1 MIVYICVLIIL
12 FLVALINNRNQ
23 IQSDVTS
30 NKIISRAQNNSLKS
44 FLLVTLIYLVMTLK
58 AYLTGDYSRYAINF
72 INARYY
78 SITEMASLKGEM
90 GFHALTKAIT
100 YITSNVSCYF
110 AITSVIIC
118 ISLGK
123 FIHEN
128 ADNKIYSIFFYY
140 TIGLFAF
147 SLAGLRQALA
157 MSICLF
163 AYKAIKDKK
172 FIKFILIVGFAFLF
186 HKSAVC
192 FLLAYP
198 IAWFKWKR
206 NNILIVVALYSIV
219 CVFFKKLYSA
229 IAQWLGYD
237 NYGIESTGNGGIFL
251 VILII
256 ISIICL
262 IYKNKLLLKN
272 SQNII
277 FINLH
282 FAVLAIWIFRLFT
295 RTVERPAYYYLY
307 ATIII
312 LDKILSI
319 QFDSSTEDSTQ
330 KILLLTSLVLFG
342 LFFVYR
348 LSRDLNL
355 IPYIF
360 I

>member
-1 MIVYICVLIIL
+1 MIVYLCVLIIL
-12 FLVALINNRNQ
+12 FLVAFINNRNQ
-23 IQSDVTS
+23 ITS
-30 NKIISRAQNNSLKS
+30 INSSKKSYAVKKNNSEKL
-44 FLLVTLIYLVMTLK
+44 FFLVTLIYLLMALK
-58 AYLTGDYSRYAINF
+58 SYVTGDYSRYAINF
-72 INARYY
+72 INATYK
-78 SITEMASLKGEM
+78 SITDMASIKGEI
-90 GFHALTKAIT
+90 GFHTFTKIIT
-100 YITSNVSCYF
+100 YITSNVRWYF
-110 AITSVIIC
+110 AITSAFIC
-118 ISLGK
+118 ISLGI
-123 FIHEN
+123 FIQKN
-128 ADNKIYSIFFYY
+128 ADNKIYSLFFYY

-163 AYKAIKDKK
+163 AFKAIKDKK
-172 FIKFILIVGFAFLF
+172 CIKFILIVGFAFLF
-186 HKSAVC
+186 HKSAAF

-198 IAWFKWKR
+198 IARFKWKR
-206 NNILIVVALYSIV
+206 NNILIVAALYGIV

-251 VILII
+251 VVLIVIGIL
-256 ISIICL
+256 CL
-262 IYKNKLLLKN
+262 IYKNKLILKN

-312 LDKILSI
+312 LDKILSL
-319 QFDSSTEDSTQ
+319 QFDSYTEESTQ
-330 KILLLTSLVLFG
+330 KIVLITSLILFG